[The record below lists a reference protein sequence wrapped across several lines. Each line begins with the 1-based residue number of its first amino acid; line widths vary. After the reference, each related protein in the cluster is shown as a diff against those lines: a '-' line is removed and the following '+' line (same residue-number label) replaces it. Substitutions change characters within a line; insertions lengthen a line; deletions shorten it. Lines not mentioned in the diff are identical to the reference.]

1 MQLTMWLVP
10 LMSILGLVLIGFSI
24 KKFNN
29 RFNLFVEGIAFLYVA
44 GIFLLDSLVSVKD
57 AINLAYSYMALLFG
71 ILGSLFLIVAW
82 ITKAY
87 KNFILQDWVSAA
99 TLGIMAELIALSFKY
114 PNLAMSDY
122 VILGFTLIIQFLV
135 VGFVKF
141 NK

>member
-1 MQLTMWLVP
+1 MQLTMWLV
-10 LMSILGLVLIGFSI
+10 LLISILGLVLIGLSI

-71 ILGSLFLIVAW
+71 IFGSLFLIVAW

-87 KNFILQDWVSAA
+87 KNLS
-99 TLGIMAELIALSFKY
+99 LIH
-114 PNLAMSDY
+114 
-122 VILGFTLIIQFLV
+122 I
-135 VGFVKF
+135 
-141 NK
+141 

>member
-10 LMSILGLVLIGFSI
+10 LMSILGLVLVGLSI

-44 GIFLLDSLVSVKD
+44 GIFLLDSLVSIKD
-57 AINLAYSYMALLFG
+57 AINLAYSYMTLLFG
-71 ILGSLFLIVAW
+71 FLGSLFLIVAW

-99 TLGIMAELIALSFKY
+99 ALGIMAELIALSFKY

-135 VGFVKF
+135 VGYVKF
-141 NK
+141 KK

>member
-10 LMSILGLVLIGFSI
+10 LMSILGLVLVGFSI

-87 KNFILQDWVSAA
+87 KNFILQDWVSATA
-99 TLGIMAELIALSFKY
+99 LGIMAELIALSFKY